1 MAENAVIVIGGDHHN
16 MLGVIRSVGRTGR
29 RVSAIVLAAG
39 RRSYVT
45 MSRYIETWKQIDDI
59 NDLIPTMLEIAS
71 GKAPKPVVI
80 CCHDGMAAILNDNR
94 TLLSAKMIIP
104 GGEEEGR
111 LNLLMDKV
119 IMNEL
124 ALSCGLDVPESD
136 VFPCIVKP
144 RKSCAGE
151 KDWIQVVSTED
162 DLNSCIERHGK
173 DKLLIQR
180 YIDAVAEYQLIGCAL
195 PDGNVIIP
203 GVSSILR
210 PCKGSNTSFLRY
222 SGPDTVVD
230 SAKVRDFVRKTGYQ
244 GLFSVEFVRDADGKD
259 YFLEI
264 NFRNDGNAICVTKA
278 GVNLPLIWILGSIG
292 RDYSAEAAKRVKT
305 VYVMPEFDELSL
317 LTSHIIS
324 FRDYLGDL
332 LKTNAGMEF
341 DFRDQRPF
349 WYQLKRRIIHK
360 ASSDGSI

>member
-1 MAENAVIVIGGDHHN
+1 
-16 MLGVIRSVGRTGR
+16 MLGVIRSVGKTGR
-29 RVSAIVLAAG
+29 RVIAVVLAAG
-39 RRSYVT
+39 VRSYVT
-45 MSRYIETWKQIDDI
+45 KSRYIDTWKQIEDI
-59 NDLIPTMLEIAS
+59 DELIPTLLELAS
-71 GKAPKPVVI
+71 GRELKPVVI

-111 LNLLMDKV
+111 LSRLMDKLA
-119 IMNEL
+119 MNEL
-124 ALSCGLDVPESD
+124 ALSCGLTVPESG

-151 KDWIQVVSTED
+151 KDWIQVVGTEE
-162 DLNSCIERHGK
+162 DLNSCIERYGK
-173 DKLLIQR
+173 DKLLVQH

-222 SGPDTVVD
+222 SGPDTFVD
-230 SAKVRDFVRKTGYQ
+230 SARVRDY
-244 GLFSVEFVRDADGKD
+244 
-259 YFLEI
+259 
-264 NFRNDGNAICVTKA
+264 FRNDGNAICVTWA
-278 GVNLPLIWILGSIG
+278 GVNLPLIWILGSTG

-305 VYVMPEFDELSL
+305 VYVMPEFDEMSL
-317 LTSHIIS
+317 LTSHTIS

-332 LKTNAGMEF
+332 FRTNAGMEF

-360 ASSDGSI
+360 ASGDGTV